1 MHTKSHIHE
10 QGTVYH
16 LVTRYKTEN
25 DIREELGTFDWDPL
39 EGLDLENPG
48 DSEDAVYAAYKWEML
63 LRVAGLDPEHPP
75 DVGAMNKPQSP
86 GEVEICPAV
95 NTKLVLGYEIF
106 SGRGQKL
113 LDDRLFV
120 RDELSKIMEDSST
133 AFILQECIVYVPA
146 DVLTGVELI
155 DAPGIGV
162 KSPQEQVHLNL
173 VLRKA
178 DSIVVVLERNLQD
191 NKEIKADLMN
201 CGVVKRMI
209 ENPEQCPIMIFSAM
223 NEKEGFND
231 LTIKS
236 DRHNFHRE
244 TASIERKNILGLTQV
259 LQDTFAGM
267 RNAQMTEPQ
276 MLAACLPRLQ
286 NNIFSSYP
294 LLWAS
299 LSLST
304 GEEDQDGA
312 SQMDVDSEE
321 TISRYEQEQLL
332 CGLSKMLS
340 SLNGCSRE
348 ARLSTIMK
356 NFFQTV

>member
-1 MHTKSHIHE
+1 
-10 QGTVYH
+10 
-16 LVTRYKTEN
+16 LVTRYKTED
-25 DIREELGTFDWDPL
+25 DIREELGTFDWDQL

-63 LRVAGLDPEHPP
+63 LRVAGLDPENPP
-75 DVGAMNKPQSP
+75 EVGAMQKPKSP

-95 NTKLVLGYEIF
+95 KTKLVLGYEIF

-120 RDELSKIMEDSST
+120 RDELSKIMDDSAT

-162 KSPQEQVHLNL
+162 ESPQEQMHLNFA
-173 VLRKA
+173 LRKA
-178 DSIVVVLERNLQD
+178 DGIVVVMERNLQD

-231 LTIKS
+231 LSTKKDMESFRKS
-236 DRHNFHRE
+236 
-244 TASIERKNILGLTQV
+244 AVAIEKKNILGLTQV
-259 LQDTFAGM
+259 LKDTLTGM
-267 RNAQMTEPQ
+267 RNAEMTEPQ
-276 MLAACLPRLQ
+276 MLAACLPRLK

-304 GEEDQDGA
+304 GEEEQDGA
-312 SQMDVDSEE
+312 SRMDVDSGD
-321 TISRYEQEQLL
+321 TISRFEQEQLL

-340 SLNGCSRE
+340 TLNGCSRE

-356 NFFQTV
+356 NFYQTV

>member
-1 MHTKSHIHE
+1 
-10 QGTVYH
+10 
-16 LVTRYKTEN
+16 
-25 DIREELGTFDWDPL
+25 
-39 EGLDLENPG
+39 
-48 DSEDAVYAAYKWEML
+48 
-63 LRVAGLDPEHPP
+63 
-75 DVGAMNKPQSP
+75 
-86 GEVEICPAV
+86 
-95 NTKLVLGYEIF
+95 
-106 SGRGQKL
+106 
-113 LDDRLFV
+113 
-120 RDELSKIMEDSST
+120 
-133 AFILQECIVYVPA
+133 
-146 DVLTGVELI
+146 
-155 DAPGIGV
+155 
-162 KSPQEQVHLNL
+162 
-173 VLRKA
+173 
-178 DSIVVVLERNLQD
+178 
-191 NKEIKADLMN
+191 
-201 CGVVKRMI
+201 
-209 ENPEQCPIMIFSAM
+209 M

-356 NFFQTV
+356 NLFQTV